1 MHVRA
6 DFEEE
11 LMHVSQRFRVLTLC
25 SLAVLL
31 IASTGCG
38 SAQDQRQR
46 DEKTRQAAA
55 DAAAKLKPALKEAGR
70 DLNAAAK
77 TAAEEAHA
85 AAQGVREGW
94 KRGSGKPLDLNS
106 ASESELMELPGITHR
121 DARRI
126 IANRPY
132 SDKRDLVTRRI
143 ITSAEYSTIRA
154 EITANQ

>member
-1 MHVRA
+1 MRVCPKLRA
-6 DFEEE
+6 VIFA
-11 LMHVSQRFRVLTLC
+11 
-25 SLAVLL
+25 SLALLL
-31 IASTGCG
+31 ISSTGCG
-38 SAQDQRQR
+38 SDQDQRQR

-94 KRGSGKPLDLNS
+94 RRGSGQPLDLNS
-106 ASESELMELPGITHR
+106 ASESDLMELPGITHR

-132 SDKRDLVTRRI
+132 RDKHDLVTRRI
-143 ITSAEYSTIRA
+143 ITSAEYSTIRDQ
-154 EITANQ
+154 ITAER

>member
-1 MHVRA
+1 M
-6 DFEEE
+6 
-11 LMHVSQRFRVLTLC
+11 RVCQTLRVVIFA
-25 SLAVLL
+25 SLALL
-31 IASTGCG
+31 IIASTGCG
-38 SAQDQRQR
+38 SDQDQRER

-55 DAAAKLKPALKEAGR
+55 DAAAKVKPALKEAGR

-94 KRGSGKPLDLNS
+94 KRGSGQPLDLNS
-106 ASESELMELPGITHR
+106 ASESDLMELPGITHR

-132 SDKRDLVTRRI
+132 QDRQDLVSRRI
-143 ITSAEYSTIRA
+143 LSRQQYASIRDQ
-154 EITANQ
+154 ITASQ

>member
-1 MHVRA
+1 MR
-6 DFEEE
+6 
-11 LMHVSQRFRVLTLC
+11 VSQTLRVVTFA
-25 SLAVLL
+25 SLALL
-31 IASTGCG
+31 VIVSIGCG
-38 SAQDQRQR
+38 SAQDQHQR

-55 DAAAKLKPALKEAGR
+55 DAAAKVKPALKEAGR

-94 KRGSGKPLDLNS
+94 KRGSGQPLDLNS
-106 ASESELMELPGITHR
+106 ASESDLMELPGITHR

-132 SDKRDLVTRRI
+132 GDKRDLVTRRI
-143 ITSAEYSTIRA
+143 ITSAEYSTIRDQ
-154 EITANQ
+154 ITANQ

>member
-1 MHVRA
+1 MCARL
-6 DFEEE
+6 EEE
-11 LMHVSQRFRVLTLC
+11 QMRVCPKLRAVIFA
-25 SLAVLL
+25 SLALLL
-31 IASTGCG
+31 ISSTGCG
-38 SAQDQRQR
+38 SDQDQRQR

-55 DAAAKLKPALKEAGR
+55 DAAAKVKPALKEAGR

-94 KRGSGKPLDLNS
+94 RRGSGQPLDLNS
-106 ASESELMELPGITHR
+106 ASESDLMELPGITHR

-132 SDKRDLVTRRI
+132 RDKHDLVTRRI
-143 ITSAEYSTIRA
+143 ITSAEYSTIRTQ
-154 EITANQ
+154 ITAER

>member
-1 MHVRA
+1 MRVRQT
-6 DFEEE
+6 
-11 LMHVSQRFRVLTLC
+11 LRVVTFA
-25 SLAVLL
+25 SLGLLL

-55 DAAAKLKPALKEAGR
+55 DAAAKVKPALKEAGK

-94 KRGSGKPLDLNS
+94 KRGSGQPLDLNS
-106 ASESELMELPGITHR
+106 ASESDLMELPGITRR

-132 SDKRDLVTRRI
+132 RDRHDLIARRI
-143 ITSAEYSTIRA
+143 ITAAEYASIRDQ
-154 EITANQ
+154 ITAAQ